1 MDTIWVSVK
10 LSTLFHYMFKK
21 WVLVDKEIEIIKLI
35 FKSLFGG
42 FRGLFMKDKIVD
54 IITLGCSKN
63 LVDSEQLM
71 RQFEVLGY
79 NVRHDAAIPDGD
91 VVIVNTCG
99 FIGDAKEESI
109 NTILQLAEQKKE
121 NSNKLFVMGC
131 LSERYLKELQL
142 EIPEVD
148 KFYGKFNYTDILKEL
163 GQEYRADLR
172 LERSLTTPSHYAY
185 IKISEGCNRM
195 CSYCAI
201 PIITGRHRS
210 RSMEDIEDEVR
221 ILVDK
226 GVKEFQIIAQD
237 LSYYGIDRFKEPK
250 LAELIQ
256 RLSDIKG
263 VEWIRLHYAYPA
275 HFPYDLLTVMRERD
289 NVCNYL
295 DIALQHISDNMLKKM
310 QRNFTSA
317 QTYELIDRLRA
328 EVPGIHLRTTM
339 MVGHPG
345 ETEEDFEELKKF
357 VKWARFERMGAFA
370 YSHEEGT
377 YAYKNYT
384 DHVPEDVK
392 QRRLDE
398 LMEIQREIAAEINE
412 TKIGS
417 TLKVIIDRKEVDY
430 YIGRTEFDSP
440 EVDPEVLIPVAVE
453 GINVGEFYR
462 AKIINTSD
470 YELFAE

>member
-1 MDTIWVSVK
+1 MKKVK
-10 LSTLFHYMFKK
+10 NT
-21 WVLVDKEIEIIKLI
+21 
-35 FKSLFGG
+35 
-42 FRGLFMKDKIVD
+42 VD

-79 NVRHDAAIPDGD
+79 SVRHDAENPDGE

-109 NTILQLAEQKKE
+109 NTILQLAERKKK
-121 NSNKLFVMGC
+121 NKISKLFVMGC
-131 LSERYLKELQL
+131 LSERYLAELQT

-210 RSMEDIEDEVR
+210 RSMEDIENEVR

-237 LSYYGIDRFKEPK
+237 LSYYGIDRYKEPK
-250 LAELIQ
+250 LDELIQ

-275 HFPYDLLTVMRERD
+275 HFPYEVLKVMRERD

-295 DIALQHISDNMLKKM
+295 DIALQHVSDNMLQKM
-310 QRNFTSA
+310 QRHFTSA
-317 QTYELIDRLRA
+317 QTYELVDRLRA

-357 VKWARFERMGAFA
+357 VKWARFERLGAFA

-377 YAYKNYT
+377 YAYENYT
-384 DHVPEDVK
+384 DHISEDVK
-392 QRRLDE
+392 QQRLDE

-412 TKIGS
+412 TKIG
-417 TLKVIIDRKEVDY
+417 TTMKVIIDRREEDY
-430 YIGRTEFDSP
+430 FIGRTEFDSP
-440 EVDPEVLIPVAVE
+440 EVDPEVLLPIDTE
-453 GINVGEFYR
+453 GIKVGDFYL
-462 AKIINTSD
+462 AKIIDSAD
-470 YELFAE
+470 FELIAE